1 MSDFRTVRIFF
12 SKTGRAKY
20 ISHLDTV
27 RTVTRAVRR
36 CGMPI
41 WYTEG
46 FNPRPYLDFPRALPL
61 GAEGLNE
68 PLDVRITD
76 NTPYDKIKE
85 MLSGEMPEGFAI
97 VSVAAPYMK
106 PKEISFASYEII
118 YDKNEIN
125 REKLT
130 GAVESGELKTE
141 KIGKIQG
148 RKVIKTVDISSYIT
162 EDSHKIIEDGDFVR
176 LDITLPCSPD
186 ANINIIHVAKAID
199 ECLKT
204 DIVPENVRRV
214 RLYDMNMSVFR

>member
-27 RTVTRAVRR
+27 MTVTRAVRR

-85 MLSGEMPEGFAI
+85 MLSGVMPEGFAI
-97 VSVAAPYMK
+97 VSVAMPYM
-106 PKEISFASYEII
+106 
-118 YDKNEIN
+118 
-125 REKLT
+125 
-130 GAVESGELKTE
+130 
-141 KIGKIQG
+141 
-148 RKVIKTVDISSYIT
+148 
-162 EDSHKIIEDGDFVR
+162 
-176 LDITLPCSPD
+176 
-186 ANINIIHVAKAID
+186 
-199 ECLKT
+199 
-204 DIVPENVRRV
+204 
-214 RLYDMNMSVFR
+214 

>member
-97 VSVAAPYMK
+97 VSVAVPYMK

-186 ANINIIHVAKAID
+186 TNINIIHVAKAID
-199 ECLKT
+199 EYLKT
-204 DIVPENVRRV
+204 DIVPENIRRV
-214 RLYDMNMSVFR
+214 RLYDMNMSEFR